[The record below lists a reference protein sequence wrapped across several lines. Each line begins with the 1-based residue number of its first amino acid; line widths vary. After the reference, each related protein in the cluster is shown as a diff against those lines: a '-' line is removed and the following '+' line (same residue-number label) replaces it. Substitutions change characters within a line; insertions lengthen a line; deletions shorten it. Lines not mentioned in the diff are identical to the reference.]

1 MAKERTLTS
10 GKDAPPR
17 RRVRR
22 GADPSDNIL
31 KKIRTTQDSRIRLK
45 IIRAVSGIEAGW
57 VDSVLLES
65 LSDPNEAVRKFLV
78 ETLSSR
84 PDLNPERIYK
94 RMALPPWYQKSSCLK
109 ILGARKDPGCLR
121 HIEIL
126 LNDPNVDVKRTA
138 AETLGEIG
146 GREALALLARLVRDK
161 NHFVRISAE
170 RAMLKA
176 SDLKFC

>member
-1 MAKERTLTS
+1 MAEEGSLTPAKAAS
-10 GKDAPPR
+10 PR
-17 RRVRR
+17 RRARR
-22 GADPSDNIL
+22 RADPTGGIL
-31 KKIRTTQDSRIRLK
+31 KKIRATRDGRVRLK

-57 VDSVLLES
+57 VNSVLLES
-65 LSDPNEAVRKFLV
+65 LSDPNEAVRTFLV
-78 ETLSSR
+78 ETLGSR

-94 RMALPPWYQKSSCLK
+94 KMALPPWYQKSSCLK

-121 HIEIL
+121 HIEAL

-138 AETLGEIG
+138 AEVLGEIG

-161 NHFVRISAE
+161 NQFVRISAE